1 MSSGT
6 WVQDVFYSKLRD
18 AARFGLLLLNKGIW
32 SNDTILHD
40 SLYFNEMVNTSQNNN
55 LSYGYLTWLNGKSSF
70 MLPSVQAVFPG
81 YIAPDAPAD
90 LYCAL
95 GKNDQKIYVVPSQ
108 DLVVVRLGNSAYSS
122 NLSITVFDNEIWQ
135 KINQLTC
142 SPTAAKAIEEHVL
155 KTKVIPNPFIDFIQI
170 AKGNVTQYYQLID
183 AQGQI
188 VFEGKNIIEHNF
200 RTIHTG
206 IYFLKISSSNGTFE
220 CIKLIKQ

>member
-1 MSSGT
+1 
-6 WVQDVFYSKLRD
+6 
-18 AARFGLLLLNKGIW
+18 
-32 SNDTILHD
+32 
-40 SLYFNEMVNTSQNNN
+40 
-55 LSYGYLTWLNGKSSF
+55 

-142 SPTAAKAIEEHVL
+142 SPTAINTVENSMPHV
-155 KTKVIPNPFIDFIQI
+155 KISPNPFVDFIRVT
-170 AKGNVTQYYQLID
+170 KSSVTQNYQLVN

-188 VFEGKNIIEHNF
+188 MYEGNNISEHNF
-200 RTIHTG
+200 TSIHAG
-206 IYFLKISSSNGTFE
+206 IYFLKIASNNGTFE
-220 CIKLIKQ
+220 TIKLIKQ